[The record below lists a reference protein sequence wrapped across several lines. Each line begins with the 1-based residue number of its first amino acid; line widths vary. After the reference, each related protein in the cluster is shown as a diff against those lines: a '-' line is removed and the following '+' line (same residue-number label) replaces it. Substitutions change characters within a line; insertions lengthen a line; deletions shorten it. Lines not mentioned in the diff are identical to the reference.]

1 MQDAPPP
8 ISRARA
14 DRARGPDHD
23 ATRLERLIV
32 RSRLALAWERVWPA
46 LWWPAAIV
54 AAFLVVSWL
63 GLWTLVPAQYRIIG
77 VGILVM
83 AFAASLWPLVRV
95 SWPSRAAA
103 LNRLDRDAPV
113 ANRPA
118 STFDDTLAMGQGDPA
133 TVALWEVH
141 RQRARAALEKLRVA
155 APSPGM
161 ANRDRHA
168 LRAIPILALIAAAF
182 IAGPEVTSRLMLA
195 FDWRNAPAAGPA
207 FRIDGWIDPP
217 LYTRVPPLMLDF
229 ARNPDA
235 PLDIRVPVKS
245 TLVLRFAGQGGIKLS
260 PGPGLEALPVAA
272 APAPGIE
279 EHRFTL
285 TGSTRLTLEGPAGT
299 RSLTIAA
306 IPDRAP
312 QIRLSGEPENTR
324 RGSLTLRYRVSDDYG
339 IASAEAV
346 FERENGNATR
356 SLVPPPNVPLALP
369 ADPAAD
375 QDTETVAD
383 LSSHAWAGARLKMT
397 LVAKDEA
404 GQEGRSS
411 SVMVTLPQRPFT
423 KPLARALVEQRR
435 NLIMAPDDARRVR
448 TALQALMIAPEDFTP
463 SDSQFLGLSLADKRL
478 AGAKSDEDL
487 LEVAEFL
494 WTMALQIEDGDLS
507 QAERDLRAAQ
517 EALRQA
523 LERGASPEE
532 IARLT
537 QELRQALN
545 RFLNEFAQQQMRQQ
559 QQGQQ
564 SPGQQRQQP
573 SRTITQDDL
582 NRMLDRM
589 EQMARQG
596 AMADAQNLLDQMR
609 DILENLQGSRQA
621 GNDPMS
627 REMQRS
633 LNELDQM
640 IRDQQALRDD
650 TFRQDGSDGSEMNQR
665 QRGRNQQGQR
675 QQGQRG
681 QQGQMGQRGQNGQEG
696 QGQEGMSGEELAQRQ
711 QALRE
716 RLEAMRRQLKGLGMQ
731 GEEGLDSAEGAMRD
745 AEGQLGQGETGSA
758 LDSQGD
764 ALEALQRGAQGL
776 AQQMQQE
783 GEGQGNEQAG
793 NGQPG
798 RTGPNGQRDE
808 DPLGRPTRNRDWSD
822 GRVRIP
828 TAEESATVRAR
839 RILDELRRRLGDQLR
854 PQDELDYLERLL
866 RNQ

>member
-1 MQDAPPP
+1 
-8 ISRARA
+8 
-14 DRARGPDHD
+14 
-23 ATRLERLIV
+23 
-32 RSRLALAWERVWPA
+32 
-46 LWWPAAIV
+46 
-54 AAFLVVSWL
+54 
-63 GLWTLVPAQYRIIG
+63 
-77 VGILVM
+77 
-83 AFAASLWPLVRV
+83 
-95 SWPSRAAA
+95 
-103 LNRLDRDAPV
+103 
-113 ANRPA
+113 
-118 STFDDTLAMGQGDPA
+118 
-133 TVALWEVH
+133 
-141 RQRARAALEKLRVA
+141 
-155 APSPGM
+155 
-161 ANRDRHA
+161 
-168 LRAIPILALIAAAF
+168 
-182 IAGPEVTSRLMLA
+182 
-195 FDWRNAPAAGPA
+195 
-207 FRIDGWIDPP
+207 
-217 LYTRVPPLMLDF
+217 
-229 ARNPDA
+229 
-235 PLDIRVPVKS
+235 
-245 TLVLRFAGQGGIKLS
+245 
-260 PGPGLEALPVAA
+260 
-272 APAPGIE
+272 
-279 EHRFTL
+279 
-285 TGSTRLTLEGPAGT
+285 
-299 RSLTIAA
+299 
-306 IPDRAP
+306 
-312 QIRLSGEPENTR
+312 
-324 RGSLTLRYRVSDDYG
+324 
-339 IASAEAV
+339 
-346 FERENGNATR
+346 
-356 SLVPPPNVPLALP
+356 
-369 ADPAAD
+369 
-375 QDTETVAD
+375 
-383 LSSHAWAGARLKMT
+383 
-397 LVAKDEA
+397 
-404 GQEGRSS
+404 
-411 SVMVTLPQRPFT
+411 
-423 KPLARALVEQRR
+423 LARALVEQRR

-448 TALQALMIAPEDFTP
+448 TALQALMIAPEEFTP
-463 SDSQFLGLSLADKRL
+463 SDSQFLGLSMAEKRL

-537 QELRQALN
+537 QDLRQALN

-564 SPGQQRQQP
+564 QPGQRQQP

-621 GNDPMS
+621 GSDSMS

-650 TFRQDGSDGSEMNQR
+650 TFRQDGGDGSEMNQR
-665 QRGRNQQGQR
+665 QRGRNQQSQR

-681 QQGQMGQRGQNGQEG
+681 QQGQMGQQGQNG
-696 QGQEGMSGEELAQRQ
+696 QGQEGMSGDELAQRQ

-716 RLEAMRRQLKGLGMQ
+716 RLEALKRQLKGLGMQ
-731 GEEGLDSAEGAMRD
+731 GEEGLDGAEGAMRD
-745 AEGQLGQGETGSA
+745 AEGQLGQGETGDA
-758 LDSQGD
+758 LDSQGE

-783 GEGQGNEQAG
+783 GQGQGNDQAG

-798 RTGPNGQRDE
+798 RSGPNGQRDE

-839 RILDELRRRLGDQLR
+839 RILDELRRRLGEQLR

>member
-8 ISRARA
+8 TARARA
-14 DRARGPDHD
+14 DRAQGRDQ
-23 ATRLERLIV
+23 AVSRLERLV
-32 RSRLALAWERVWPA
+32 GQSRLALAWERVWPT
-46 LWWPAAIV
+46 LWWPAAVI
-54 AAFLVVSWL
+54 AAFIVMSWL
-63 GLWTLVPAQYRIIG
+63 GFWTLVPAHYRMAG
-77 VGILVM
+77 VAVAVV

-103 LNRLDRDAPV
+103 LNRLDRDSPV

-118 STFDDTLAMGQGDPA
+118 STFDDTLALGQGDPA

-141 RQRARAALEKLRVA
+141 RQRARAALDKLKVA
-155 APSPGM
+155 PPAPGM
-161 ANRDRHA
+161 ANRDRRA
-168 LRAIPILALIAAAF
+168 LRAIPLLALAAAAF
-182 IAGPEVTSRLMLA
+182 VAGPEIGSRLMLA
-195 FDWRNAPAAGPA
+195 FDWRDVPTAGPT

-229 ARNPDA
+229 ARNTGG
-235 PLDIRVPVKS
+235 PLDIRVPVNS
-245 TLVLRFAGQGGIKLS
+245 TLVLRFAGQGGIKLA
-260 PGPGLEALPVAA
+260 PGPGLEASPAAA

-285 TGSTRLTLEGPAGT
+285 TGNARLTLDGPGGSRTLA
-299 RSLTIAA
+299 IAA

-324 RGSLTLRYRVSDDYG
+324 RGGLTLRYRVSDDYG
-339 IASAEAV
+339 VASAEAI
-346 FERENGNATR
+346 FEREDGNTRR

-383 LSSHAWAGARLKMT
+383 LSSHGWAGARLKMT
-397 LVAKDEA
+397 LIAKDEA
-404 GQEGRSS
+404 GQEGRST

-435 NLIMAPDDARRVR
+435 NLIMAPDDTKRVR
-448 TALQALMIAPEDFTP
+448 TALQALMIAPEEFTP
-463 SDSQFLGLSLADKRL
+463 SDSQFLGLTIAENQL
-478 AGAKSDEDL
+478 AGAKSDEQL
-487 LEVAEFL
+487 LDVAEFL
-494 WTMALQIEDGDLS
+494 WAMALQIEDGDLS
-507 QAERDLRAAQ
+507 QAERDRRAAQ

-564 SPGQQRQQP
+564 SPAQRQQP

-621 GNDPMS
+621 GNDQMS

-650 TFRQDGSDGSEMNQR
+650 TFRQDGGEGSEMNQR

-681 QQGQMGQRGQNGQEG
+681 QQGQMGQRGQ
-696 QGQEGMSGEELAQRQ
+696 QGQQGQQGMSSDELAQRQ

-716 RLEAMRRQLKGLGMQ
+716 RLAELKRQLKGMGMQ
-731 GEEGLDSAEGAMRD
+731 GEEGLDGAEEAMRD

-783 GEGQGNEQAG
+783 GEGQGNDQAG

-839 RILDELRRRLGDQLR
+839 RILDELRRRLGEQLR

>member
-8 ISRARA
+8 TTRARA
-14 DRARGPDHD
+14 DRAPGRDQ
-23 ATRLERLIV
+23 AVSRLERLV
-32 RSRLALAWERVWPA
+32 GRSRLALAWERVWPT
-46 LWWPAAIV
+46 LWWPAAVI
-54 AAFLVVSWL
+54 AAFVILSWL
-63 GLWTLVPAQYRIIG
+63 GFWTLVPAHYRMAG
-77 VGILVM
+77 VGLAVV

-95 SWPSRAAA
+95 SWPSRSAA
-103 LNRLDRDAPV
+103 LNRLDRDSPV
-113 ANRPA
+113 PNRPA
-118 STFDDTLAMGQGDPA
+118 STFDDTLALGQGDPA

-141 RQRARAALEKLRVA
+141 RQRARAALETLKVA
-155 APSPGM
+155 PPAPGM
-161 ANRDRHA
+161 ANRDRRA
-168 LRAIPILALIAAAF
+168 LRAVPLLALVAAAF
-182 IAGPEVTSRLMLA
+182 VAGPEIGSRLMLA
-195 FDWRNAPAAGPA
+195 FDWRDAPAAGPT

-229 ARNPDA
+229 ARHTGG
-235 PLDIRVPVKS
+235 PLDIRVPVNS
-245 TLVLRFAGQGGIKLS
+245 TLVLRFAGQGGIKLA
-260 PGPGLEALPVAA
+260 PGPGLEALPAAA

-285 TGSTRLTLEGPAGT
+285 TGHARLTLDGPAGS
-299 RSLTIAA
+299 RALAIAA
-306 IPDRAP
+306 IPDHPP

-324 RGSLTLRYRVSDDYG
+324 RGGITLRYRVSDDYG
-339 IASAEAV
+339 VASAEAI
-346 FERENGNATR
+346 FERAEGNTRR
-356 SLVPPPNVPLALP
+356 SLVPPPTVPLALP

-435 NLIMAPDDARRVR
+435 NLIMAPDDAKRVR
-448 TALQALMIAPEDFTP
+448 TALQALMIAPEEFTP
-463 SDSQFLGLSLADKRL
+463 SDSQFLGLAVADNRL
-478 AGAKSDEDL
+478 AGAKSDEQL
-487 LEVAEFL
+487 LDVAEFL
-494 WTMALQIEDGDLS
+494 WAMALQIEDGDLS

-559 QQGQQ
+559 QGQQ
-564 SPGQQRQQP
+564 SPAQRQQP

-621 GNDPMS
+621 GQDPMS

-650 TFRQDGSDGSEMNQR
+650 TFRQDGREGSEMNQR

-681 QQGQMGQRGQNGQEG
+681 QQGQQGQ
-696 QGQEGMSGEELAQRQ
+696 QGQEGMSGDELAQRQ

-716 RLEAMRRQLKGLGMQ
+716 RLAELKRQLKGMGMQ
-731 GEEGLDSAEGAMRD
+731 GEEGLDGAEEAMRD

-839 RILDELRRRLGDQLR
+839 RILDELRRRLGEQLR